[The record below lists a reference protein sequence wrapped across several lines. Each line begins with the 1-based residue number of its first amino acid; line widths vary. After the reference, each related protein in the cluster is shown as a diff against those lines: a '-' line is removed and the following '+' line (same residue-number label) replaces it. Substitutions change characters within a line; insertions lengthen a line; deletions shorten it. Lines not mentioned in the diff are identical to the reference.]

1 MKDTDLEKEFELVK
15 KRTYKV
21 VKDNDLI
28 QKAQFSLTATQQK
41 IICYII
47 SLVKPE
53 DDIFGMYEIKV
64 RDYAE
69 LSGTPLDHIYN
80 EFKDMIDDLD
90 QKAFWVKDGDKTF
103 KFRWFSEAEYIEKKG
118 ILRVMLNSNMKQY
131 LLHLQNNFTSYELW
145 NILAL
150 KSKWSIRLYEVFKSY
165 EFLEEKTFNV
175 EELKELLGATN
186 YKQFGDFKKRVL
198 EKAKD
203 EINQFTDINIDY
215 KTEQSGKEHKITSIT
230 FMIDKKDYYDGY
242 LSYRKTI
249 DIINK
254 RNKSQT
260 IKGQLRLNL
269 DGSIT
274 EEKGLI

>member
-1 MKDTDLEKEFELVK
+1 MKDADLEKEFELVK